1 MFEVGT
7 VMVMAVAAVREDL
20 CSRIMAEDNSK
31 EKKKAQEPRSQ
42 CPKQM
47 QRALG
52 CAGLTFFIAAIET
65 Y

>member
-1 MFEVGT
+1 
-7 VMVMAVAAVREDL
+7 MVTAVAAVRVDL

-31 EKKKAQEPRSQ
+31 EKKAQEPRSP

-52 CAGLTFFIAAIET
+52 CAGLTFFIAAIEA